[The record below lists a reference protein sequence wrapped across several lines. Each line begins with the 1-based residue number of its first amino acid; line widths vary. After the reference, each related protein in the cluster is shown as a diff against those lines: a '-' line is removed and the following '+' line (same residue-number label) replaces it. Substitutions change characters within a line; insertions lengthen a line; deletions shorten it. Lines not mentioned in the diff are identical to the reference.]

1 MRFRFLLPALLLAFP
16 LLAQTRVF
24 RVDDNHTVL
33 GFKASTLLFDVPG
46 RFTRYK
52 ADIVGDPAAPESAKV
67 RLEIDARSINTA
79 NATRDNHLRT
89 PDFFDVAKY
98 PKITFTSQSVRK
110 DGDRLLVRGT
120 LTMHGVSKDL
130 DLSFV
135 PAEGMNGAGVPTW
148 SYRATLPLD
157 RLDFGIGA
165 DSVAAKIS
173 LKRPVELELLLV
185 GFFEEPSAA
194 KPVPKPIRKGSAAKK

>member
-1 MRFRFLLPALLLAFP
+1 MLHRSLLSALLLAVP
-16 LLAQTRVF
+16 LMAQNRVF

-52 ADIVGDPAAPESAKV
+52 ADIQGDPASPEGAKV
-67 RLEIDARSINTA
+67 RVDIEARSINTA
-79 NATRDNHLRT
+79 NGGRDEHLRSA
-89 PDFFDVAKY
+89 DFLDVAKH
-98 PKITFTSQSVRK
+98 PKITFISREVRK
-110 DGDRLLVRGT
+110 EGDRLLVRGT
-120 LTMHGVSKDL
+120 LTMHGVSRDL

-135 PAEGMNGAGVPTW
+135 AAEGMNGAGAHTW

-157 RLDFGIGA
+157 RLDFGVGA

-173 LKRPVELELLLV
+173 LKRPVELDLLLV
-185 GFFEEPSAA
+185 GFFEEPPVAA
-194 KPVPKPIRKGSAAKK
+194 TKPAGRAKK